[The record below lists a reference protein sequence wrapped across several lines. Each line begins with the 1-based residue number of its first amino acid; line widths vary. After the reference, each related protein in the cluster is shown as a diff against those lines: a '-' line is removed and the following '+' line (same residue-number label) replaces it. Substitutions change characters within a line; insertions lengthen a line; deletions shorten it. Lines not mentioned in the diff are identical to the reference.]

1 MAIDFSIVLCTRNRA
16 SLLREAL
23 DSALEIDYPADRFE
37 LVLVDN
43 GSTDATPDVTRSAA
57 DRAPFPLRYVF
68 EPRPGLSIAR
78 NRGVRESRGAHVSF
92 TDDDQLVDK
101 DILREF
107 RRVIDRYSAR
117 VVQGNIEL
125 RFTGGRPPWLHGELA
140 TVLGKTNDVAEGPA
154 NIDLYGGNML
164 LSREVLEATGAFR
177 EDLGKGA
184 SGYCEDI
191 ELTYRVRQMGE
202 VIVYAPS
209 ARIYHVIGP
218 DRSTPDFFLRNSF
231 EKGVSYGLL
240 TDASLLR
247 FTAERLPTLLRSAGG
262 AAFFSALGNQH
273 RAILA
278 QSRAANMLGMI
289 VGRARQPRR
298 G

>member
-1 MAIDFSIVLCTRNRA
+1 MPIEFSIILCTRNRA
-16 SLLREAL
+16 SLLRDAL
-23 DSALEIDYPADRFE
+23 ESALEIDYPSDRFE

-43 GSTDATPDVTRSAA
+43 GSSDDTASVARSAA
-57 DRAPFPLRYVF
+57 ARAHFDLRYVF

-92 TDDDQLVDK
+92 TDDDQLLDK

-107 RRVIDRYSAR
+107 RRVIDRYGAR

-140 TVLGKTNDVAEGPA
+140 TVLGKTMDVAEGPA

-164 LSREVLEATGAFR
+164 LSREMLEAAGAFR

-191 ELTYRVRQMGE
+191 ELTHRVRQMGE
-202 VIVYAPS
+202 PIVYAPS

-218 DRSTPDFFLRNSF
+218 DRSTPDFFRRNSF
-231 EKGVSYGLL
+231 EKGISYGLL
-240 TDASLLR
+240 ADKSLIRVAAGSLP
-247 FTAERLPTLLRSAGG
+247 RLVRSAGS
-262 AAFFSALGNQH
+262 AALFAAVGNQH
-273 RAILA
+273 RSIVA
-278 QSRAANMLGMI
+278 QSRAANLLGRI
-289 VGRARQPRR
+289 VGRARMQR
-298 G
+298 